1 MRSFEFGYFLEQPIS
16 QSLLMTVR
24 ALGEFRGR
32 QALYQQQSP
41 EILETLRRV
50 AVIQSVESSNRIEGV
65 TVAAERLE
73 PLVNKKVKPRD
84 RSEAEVSGYRDVLNE
99 IHTRANKMT
108 LSPALIL
115 DFHRRMFAHTPEK
128 GGRWKEKDNAILE
141 ILSDGRQVVRFRP
154 VSAVGAP
161 EFTKKLCKLYHQA
174 LDERNAEPLLTIA
187 SFVLDFECIHPF
199 WDGNGRVGRL
209 LTLLSF
215 YQAGYEVGRYISL
228 ERIIEDSKETYYEAL
243 QRSSRSW
250 HEGRHD
256 LRPWWEYFLGT
267 LVSAY
272 KEFEE
277 RVGTITST
285 RGAKREMLQNA
296 IRRLP
301 GRFRIADL
309 QHTCP
314 GISYPTIKRALADL
328 KRNKEILCLGKGRN
342 AEWERIGS

>member
-1 MRSFEFGYFLEQPIS
+1 MRSFEFGYYLEQPIS

-50 AVIQSVESSNRIEGV
+50 ALIQSVESSNRIEGV
-65 TVAAERLE
+65 IVAAERLE

-84 RSEAEVSGYRDVLNE
+84 RSEAEVTGYRDVLAE
-99 IHTRANKMT
+99 IHTRANRMT
-108 LSPALIL
+108 LSPSLIL
-115 DFHRRMFAHTPEK
+115 DFHRRMFAKTP
-128 GGRWKEKDNAILE
+128 
-141 ILSDGRQVVRFRP
+141 VV
-154 VSAVGAP
+154 
-161 EFTKKLCKLYHQA
+161 
-174 LDERNAEPLLTIA
+174 
-187 SFVLDFECIHPF
+187 
-199 WDGNGRVGRL
+199 
-209 LTLLSF
+209 
-215 YQAGYEVGRYISL
+215 
-228 ERIIEDSKETYYEAL
+228 EDSKETYYEAL
-243 QRSSRSW
+243 QKSSGGW

-256 LRPWWEYFLGT
+256 LRPWWDYFLGT
-267 LVSAY
+267 LVGAY

-277 RVGTITST
+277 RVGTITSA

-309 QHTCP
+309 QRACP

-328 KRNKEILCLGKGRN
+328 KRKKEIRCLGKGRN

>member
-32 QALYQQQSP
+32 QDLYQQQSP

-50 AVIQSVESSNRIEGV
+50 AIIQSVESSNRIEGV
-65 TVAAERLE
+65 IVAAERLE
-73 PLVNKKVKPRD
+73 PLVNKKVRPRN
-84 RSEAEVSGYRDVLNE
+84 RSEAEVAGYRDVLAE
-99 IHTRANKMT
+99 IHTRANRMT
-108 LSPALIL
+108 LSPGLIL
-115 DFHRRMFAHTPEK
+115 DFHRRMFAKTPEK

-141 ILSDGRQVVRFRP
+141 IVSDGRQVVRFRP

-161 EFTKKLCKLYHQA
+161 EFTKKLCELYHRA
-174 LDERNAEPLLTIA
+174 LDERSAEPLLTIA

-209 LTLLSF
+209 LTLLLL
-215 YQAGYEVGRYISL
+215 YQAGYEVARYISL

-243 QRSSRSW
+243 QKSSGGW

-256 LRPWWEYFLGT
+256 LRPWWDYFLGT
-267 LVSAY
+267 LVGAY

-277 RVGTITST
+277 RVGTITSA
-285 RGAKREMLQNA
+285 RGAKKEMLQNS

-309 QHTCP
+309 QRACP

-328 KRNKEILCLGKGRN
+328 KRNKEIRCLGKGRN

>member
-1 MRSFEFGYFLEQPIS
+1 MRSFEFGYYLEQPIS

-50 AVIQSVESSNRIEGV
+50 ALIQSVESSNRIEGV
-65 TVAAERLE
+65 IVAAERLE

-84 RSEAEVSGYRDVLNE
+84 RSEAEVTGYRDVLAE
-99 IHTRANKMT
+99 IHTRANRMT
-108 LSPALIL
+108 LSPSLIL
-115 DFHRRMFAHTPEK
+115 DFHRRMFAKTPEK
-128 GGRWKEKDNAILE
+128 GGSWKEKDNAILE
-141 ILSDGRQVVRFRP
+141 IVSDGRQVVRFRP

-161 EFTKKLCKLYHQA
+161 EFTKKLCELYHRA
-174 LDERNAEPLLTIA
+174 LDERSAEPLLTIA

-199 WDGNGRVGRL
+199 WDGNGRMGRL
-209 LTLLSF
+209 LTLLLL
-215 YQAGYEVGRYISL
+215 YQAGYEVARYISL

-243 QRSSRSW
+243 QKSSGGW

-256 LRPWWEYFLGT
+256 LRPWWDYFLGT
-267 LVSAY
+267 LVGAY

-277 RVGTITST
+277 RVGTITSA

-309 QHTCP
+309 QRACP

-328 KRNKEILCLGKGRN
+328 KRKKEIRCLGKGRN